1 MDNMQSPRK
10 KLWLWFTTFALIM
23 ACVPSVATPAPIA
36 PLDPNA
42 ISTFIMQTAE
52 AASTQ
57 TAAAGPVFTSTAT
70 FTATPPST
78 FTPESTFTPVGA
90 IIFPTST
97 PIENHQYY
105 RFKHDYQLAYYNYK
119 SRTGDTK
126 WPTEKWGLQTP
137 EMVQL
142 WVEREIGSGTHRTK
156 LNATWEGYLNLLNN
170 YNPRKLHY
178 VKANNT
184 ALFDGAGFPQLESV
198 SMGGNL
204 ITLDEIRDGW
214 GRVHTFDFNNP
225 GSLEGI
231 NYITRPDL
239 VHKFILIG
247 WNKNTKSTYVAD
259 PPPPYGDMYWPL
271 VSSREVWVPLE
282 FLEAFP
288 QLPMAV
294 TGVIKQEIKQKPEA
308 DSSSNGQTLNVG
320 ESAQVVEYY
329 PSGSDVWG
337 RLSSGGWIALL
348 RHPKAVI
355 TYMTDWKMETRP
367 PLPPPAIK

>member
-1 MDNMQSPRK
+1 MDNMRSPRK
-10 KLWLWFTTFALIM
+10 KILFWFTAIALIM
-23 ACVPSVATPAPIA
+23 ACVPSMAAPAPVA

-42 ISTFIMQTAE
+42 ISTFIAQTAE

-57 TAAAGPVFTSTAT
+57 TAAAIPVFTSTAT
-70 FTATPPST
+70 FTVTPPST
-78 FTPESTFTPVGA
+78 FTPESTYTPVGL
-90 IIFPTST
+90 ITFPTPT
-97 PIENHQYY
+97 PVERDQLY

-119 SRTGDTK
+119 SRTSDNA
-126 WPTEKWGLQTP
+126 WPVEQWGLQTT
-137 EMVQL
+137 EMVEL
-142 WVEREIGSGTHRTK
+142 WVDRKMKAGTHRTK
-156 LNATWEGYLNLLNN
+156 LNATWDAYIDLLNN

-178 VKANNT
+178 VKANDT

-198 SMGGNL
+198 SMGGNV
-204 ITLDEIRDGW
+204 ITLDEIKDGW
-214 GRVHTFDFNNP
+214 GRVNTFDFDP

-239 VHKFILIG
+239 VHKFVVIG
-247 WNKNTKSTYVAD
+247 WDKQTRTSYITD
-259 PPPPYGDMYWPL
+259 PPPPYGDLYWPL
-271 VSSREVWVPLE
+271 VSSREVWVPME

-288 QLPMAV
+288 PLPMVV

-308 DSSSNGQTLNVG
+308 TSSSTGFTLAVG
-320 ESAQVVEYY
+320 ATAQVVEYY

-348 RHPKAVI
+348 QHPKAVI

-367 PLPPPAIK
+367 PIPPPAVK

>member
-1 MDNMQSPRK
+1 MNMRSPRK
-10 KLWLWFTTFALIM
+10 KLLLWLTAFTLIM
-23 ACVPSVATPAPIA
+23 ACVPSVATPVPAA

-42 ISTFIMQTAE
+42 ISTFILQTAE

-57 TAAAGPVFTSTAT
+57 TAAAMPIFTSTAT
-70 FTATPPST
+70 FTVTPPST
-78 FTPESTFTPVGA
+78 FTPESTYTPVGT
-90 IIFPTST
+90 IIFPTPT
-97 PIENHQYY
+97 PVESDQLY

-119 SRTGDTK
+119 SRTSDNE
-126 WPTEKWGLQTP
+126 WPVEKWGLQTP

-142 WVEREIGSGTHRTK
+142 WVNREIGSGTHRTK
-156 LNATWEGYLNLLNN
+156 LNGAWEAYIDLLNN
-170 YNPRKLHY
+170 YNPRKLY
-178 VKANNT
+178 YLKANNT

-198 SMGGNL
+198 SMGGNI
-204 ITLDEIRDGW
+204 ITLDEIKNGW

-225 GSLEGI
+225 GSLEGV

-239 VHKFILIG
+239 VHKFIIIG
-247 WNKNTKSTYVAD
+247 WSRKTKTTYVAD

-271 VSSREVWVPLE
+271 VSSRDVWTPLE

-288 QLPMAV
+288 LLPMVV

-308 DSSSNGQTLNVG
+308 GSDSIGYTLAAG
-320 ESAQVVEYY
+320 ASAQVIEYY

-367 PLPPPAIK
+367 PLPPPAVK